1 MIPAKKV
8 AAMTYTWLTRE
19 IEYALRR
26 EDGV

>member
-8 AAMTYTWLTRE
+8 GAVTHAWLTRE